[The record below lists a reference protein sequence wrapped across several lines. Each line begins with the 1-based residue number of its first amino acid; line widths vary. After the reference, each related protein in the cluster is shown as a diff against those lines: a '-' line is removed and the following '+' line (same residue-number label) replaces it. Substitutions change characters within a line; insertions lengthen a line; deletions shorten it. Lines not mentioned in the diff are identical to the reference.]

1 MSKKSFWKNVCPQRK
16 NFTLLEMLLTVS
28 VIAILLA
35 LLLPSL
41 QAVLNKGRNITCI
54 SNMKQAGLLV
64 IQYVDSNNGQCPY
77 DDNVKNGVP
86 WRAYPNLLAGKESS
100 KAIVAGLDKQ
110 QPSGQWICPSSVNE
124 AAGTYYRTSYQPT
137 HGDGGTSGKG
147 FGGFYY
153 QETGGSHN
161 KGRAFSDLPPQ
172 SIIYLETK
180 LRVAN
185 ESAGLVTAAQGGSAY
200 YSNNFFLFQNDAS
213 KRELYAMF
221 QRHMLSAN
229 FLFADG
235 HVSNI
240 KAGSF
245 NANSKTWTQK

>member
-77 DDNVKNGVP
+77 DDNVKKNVP

-100 KAIVAGLDKQ
+100 KAVVAGLDKQ

-161 KGRAFSDLPPQ
+161 KG
-172 SIIYLETK
+172 
-180 LRVAN
+180 VAN
-185 ESAGLVTAAQGGSAY
+185 ESVGLVTAAQGGSAY

-213 KRELYAMF
+213 KRELCAMF

-245 NANSKTWTQK
+245 NVNPKTWTQK